1 MDSFI
6 RRENIRLYQKRLAET
21 TDEEKRKTILRLLAE
36 EQAKERLSVEE
47 S

>member
-21 TDEEKRKTILRLLAE
+21 IDEEKRKTILRLLAE
-36 EQAKERLSVEE
+36 EQAKQDLSIRKP
-47 S
+47 